1 MVSDEQDPVSGLTP
15 LAVATI
21 EDNADKVRQ
30 LLKQGAKVDAR
41 SRDREAP
48 LLLAAWKTNYNRAR
62 IIQLLLEKAP
72 PVDATCPK
80 AENNTPLM
88 FVVQKK
94 DLESIRLL
102 RKAGASLTK
111 KNNNGFTA
119 TKLAEDTNDKAV
131 SLALTPAKERSA
143 LAQLVDMVVGFLLFI
158 IAWVNDKAKG
168 VVRQVS
174 GLNPELDQRWNQDVN
189 GSEQPSNAK
198 FVENVDKIVK
208 DSPLER
214 FFKDK
219 RDYIQD
225 IALITDGMP
234 SKENKTEFVDA
245 IVECGR
251 KLQAAGYP
259 RESVKFMV
267 GQIGTAQAATKFLD
281 GIRSNTDIAKV
292 VYVTSD
298 QLDVKF
304 GDLHENEKD
313 LDRWL
318 IETLFSP
325 IKDREDKKSQ

>member
-41 SRDREAP
+41 SRDRETP

-88 FVVQKK
+88 FVVLKK

-131 SLALTPAKERSA
+131 ILALTPAKERSA
-143 LAQLVDMVVGFLLFI
+143 LAQLVDLVVGFLLFI

-174 GLNPELDQRWNQDVN
+174 GLNPELDQRLNQDVN

-214 FFKDK
+214 FFEDK
-219 RDYIQD
+219 KDYIQD
-225 IALITDGMP
+225 LALITDGMP

-245 IVECGR
+245 IVECG
-251 KLQAAGYP
+251 
-259 RESVKFMV
+259 VKFMV

-304 GDLHENEKD
+304 ADLHENEKD